1 MGFEKRIEEYNS
13 NKSNCPKD
21 LANYINKKG
30 GSKAF
35 EARVKLSRHYSDLK
49 VVSFIRKIE
58 EAGEGVYDN

>member
-1 MGFEKRIEEYNS
+1 MNFEKREEEYNS

-21 LANYINKKG
+21 LADYINKKG